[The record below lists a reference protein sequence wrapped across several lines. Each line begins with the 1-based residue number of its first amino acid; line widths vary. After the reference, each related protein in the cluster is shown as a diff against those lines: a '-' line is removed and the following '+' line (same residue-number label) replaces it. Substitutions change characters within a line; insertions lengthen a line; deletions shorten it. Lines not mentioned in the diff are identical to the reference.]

1 VKNDDGT
8 MRIAKVLALFTAM
21 ITSITWAQSYPAKSV
36 RVIVPFSAGG
46 ATDIVTRLVSQK
58 LGEIWGQQVVVDN
71 RAGAG
76 GNIGGELTA
85 KSAPDG
91 YTLFMT
97 SGSIVTANQHIYR
110 KMPFDP
116 AKDLVAITN
125 VASGP
130 QVLVVTPTFPPRSI
144 KELITLAKARPK
156 EITFASA
163 GFGTQTH
170 LAAENFIYTANI
182 EVLHIPYKGEAPAI
196 TDVMAGQVQFATPN
210 LAAAI
215 SFVQQG
221 KLRALGVT
229 SKQRSPQLPEVPAIA
244 ETLPGF
250 ENLGWFGF
258 MAPAGTPREII
269 DKIYRDTVKALD
281 SPELKSRFEGLGMAP
296 VGNSP
301 GDFAKTIREE
311 TAQWGKIVRER
322 KLVVE

>member
-1 VKNDDGT
+1 MIIKK
-8 MRIAKVLALFTAM
+8 RLAVAGLLCVTALAN
-21 ITSITWAQSYPAKSV
+21 AQNYPSKPV

-46 ATDIVTRLVSQK
+46 ATDIVTRIVGQK
-58 LGEIWGQQVVVDN
+58 LGEIWGQQVVVDD

-76 GNIGGELTA
+76 GNIGGELAA

-97 SGSIVTANQHIYR
+97 SGSIITANQHIYK

-116 AKDLVAITN
+116 AKDFLAVTN

-130 QVLVVTPTFPPRSI
+130 QVLVVTRTFPPQTV
-144 KELITLAKARPK
+144 KELIALAQARPK
-156 EITFASA
+156 EITFGSA

-170 LAAENFIYTANI
+170 LAAENFIYTARI
-182 EVLHIPYKGEAPAI
+182 DVLHIPYKGEAPAI
-196 TDVMAGQVQFATPN
+196 VDVMAGQVQFATPN

-215 SFVQQG
+215 SFIQQG

-229 SKQRSPQLPEVPAIA
+229 SKQRAPQLPNVPAIA

-258 MAPAGTPREII
+258 MVPAGTHREII
-269 DKIYRDTVKALD
+269 DKVYRDTVKVLEMAD
-281 SPELKSRFEGLGMAP
+281 VKSRFDSLGMAP
-296 VGNSP
+296 VGNNP
-301 GDFAKTIREE
+301 AEFAKMIREE
-311 TAQWGKIVRER
+311 TQRWAKIVRER

>member
-1 VKNDDGT
+1 
-8 MRIAKVLALFTAM
+8 M
-21 ITSITWAQSYPAKSV
+21 TWAQNYPVKSV

-58 LGEIWGQQVVVDN
+58 LGEMWGQQVVVDN

-97 SGSIVTANQHIYR
+97 SGSIVTANQHIYK

-144 KELITLAKARPK
+144 KELISLAKARPR

-163 GFGTQTH
+163 GFG
-170 LAAENFIYTANI
+170 
-182 EVLHIPYKGEAPAI
+182 
-196 TDVMAGQVQFATPN
+196 
-210 LAAAI
+210 
-215 SFVQQG
+215 
-221 KLRALGVT
+221 
-229 SKQRSPQLPEVPAIA
+229 
-244 ETLPGF
+244 
-250 ENLGWFGF
+250 
-258 MAPAGTPREII
+258 
-269 DKIYRDTVKALD
+269 
-281 SPELKSRFEGLGMAP
+281 
-296 VGNSP
+296 
-301 GDFAKTIREE
+301 
-311 TAQWGKIVRER
+311 
-322 KLVVE
+322 

>member
-1 VKNDDGT
+1 
-8 MRIAKVLALFTAM
+8 MRIAKLLTFSTALIVPMA
-21 ITSITWAQSYPAKSV
+21 WAQTYPAKSV

-46 ATDIVTRLVSQK
+46 ATDIVARVIGQK
-58 LGEIWGQQVVVDN
+58 LGESWGQQVVIDN

-76 GNIGGELTA
+76 GNIGGELVA
-85 KSAPDG
+85 KAAPDG
-91 YTLFMT
+91 YMLFMT

-130 QVLVVTPTFPPRSI
+130 QVLVVTPSFPPKSI
-144 KELITLAKARPK
+144 KELIALAKARPK
-156 EITFASA
+156 EITFGSA
-163 GFGTQTH
+163 GFSTQTH
-170 LAAENFIYTANI
+170 LAAENFIYTARI
-182 EVLHIPYKGEAPAI
+182 DVLHIPYKGEAPAML
-196 TDVMAGQVQFATPN
+196 DVMAGQVQFATPN

-215 SFVQQG
+215 NYIQQG

-229 SKQRSPQLPEVPAIA
+229 STRRAPQLPGVPAIA

-269 DKIYRDTVKALD
+269 DKVHRDTTKALEAAD
-281 SPELKSRFEGLGMAP
+281 VKSRFEGLGMAP
-296 VGNSP
+296 VGNTP
-301 GDFAKTIREE
+301 MEFAKAIREE
-311 TAQWGKIVRER
+311 SERWAKIVRER

>member
-1 VKNDDGT
+1 
-8 MRIAKVLALFTAM
+8 MRISKLLIFASALIVPMA
-21 ITSITWAQSYPAKSV
+21 WAQSYPAKSV

-46 ATDIVTRLVSQK
+46 ATDIVARVIGQK
-58 LGEIWGQQVVVDN
+58 LGEAWGQQVVIDN

-76 GNIGGELTA
+76 GNIGGEIVA
-85 KSAPDG
+85 KAAPDG

-130 QVLVVTPTFPPRSI
+130 QVLVVTPSFPPKSV
-144 KELITLAKARPK
+144 KELIALAKARPK
-156 EITFASA
+156 EITFGSA
-163 GFGTQTH
+163 GFSTQTH
-170 LAAENFIYTANI
+170 LAAENFIYTAGI
-182 EVLHIPYKGEAPAI
+182 DVLHVPYKGEAPAMV
-196 TDVMAGQVQFATPN
+196 DVMAGQVQFATPN

-215 SFVQQG
+215 NFIQQE

-229 SKQRSPQLPEVPAIA
+229 SKQRSPQLPNVPAIA

-258 MAPAGTPREII
+258 MAPAGTSREII
-269 DKIYRDTVKALD
+269 DKVHRDTAKAL
-281 SPELKSRFEGLGMAP
+281 EAAEVKSRFEGLGMAP
-296 VGNSP
+296 VGNAP
-301 GDFAKTIREE
+301 AEFAKAIREE
-311 TAQWGKIVRER
+311 TEHWAKIVRER

>member
-1 VKNDDGT
+1 
-8 MRIAKVLALFTAM
+8 MRIAKVAALLTAM
-21 ITSITWAQSYPAKSV
+21 ITSMTWAQNYPVKSV

-58 LGEIWGQQVVVDN
+58 LGEMWGQQVVVDN

-97 SGSIVTANQHIYR
+97 SGSIVTANQHMYK

-130 QVLVVTPTFPPRSI
+130 QVLVVTLTFPPRSI
-144 KELITLAKARPK
+144 KELIALAKARPK

-170 LAAENFIYTANI
+170 LAAENFIYTAHI
-182 EVLHIPYKGEAPAI
+182 DVVHIPYKGEAPAI

-215 SFVQQG
+215 NFVKQG

-229 SKQRSPQLPEVPAIA
+229 SKERSPQLPEVPAIV

-269 DKIYRDTVKALD
+269 DKVYRDTVKALD

-296 VGNSP
+296 VGNTP
-301 GDFAKTIREE
+301 GDFAKAIREE
-311 TAQWGKIVRER
+311 SAQWSKIVRER
-322 KLVVE
+322 KLIAE